1 MELVQELVGRGNFP
15 MLAAFILGLLAALSP
30 CPLAT
35 NITAIGY
42 VGKDFNSPR
51 RVFIS
56 GIVYALG
63 RILAYSFLG
72 GILVFL
78 LKAAGM
84 YMESRNLSAVG
95 ALFYCLYF

>member
-63 RILAYSFLG
+63 RILAYSFWG
-72 GILVFL
+72 AYWFFL

>member
-1 MELVQELVGRGNFP
+1 
-15 MLAAFILGLLAALSP
+15 MLAAFMLGLLAALSP

-78 LKAAGM
+78 LKEARM

>member
-1 MELVQELVGRGNFP
+1 MELVQELVGRGNFS
-15 MLAAFILGLLAALSP
+15 MLAAFMLGLLAALSP

-63 RILAYSFLG
+63 RILEYYFLG